1 MTPIRANAT
10 QAARRPASAFA
21 GRHSRPEAAK
31 GNSGLSL
38 GGAASARP
46 DPGAAIEAEVG
57 ADPKASVDGGLPP
70 RATGTTM
77 SDGTGLLADQLES
90 LPALGLPELRLE
102 WRRLFRA
109 EPPRIGRDTMMRAI
123 AYRWQEA
130 ALGGLSKATLR
141 RLTTLAN
148 QLETNG
154 RIAPLPGP
162 RIKPGARLIREWG
175 GRTHAVNV
183 TDDGFEF
190 QGETFGS
197 LTRIAFAITGA
208 HWSGPR
214 FFGLTKPAP
223 APPSASA
230 AESVSCKDDAQT
242 VEERA
247 DG

>member
-1 MTPIRANAT
+1 M
-10 QAARRPASAFA
+10 
-21 GRHSRPEAAK
+21 
-31 GNSGLSL
+31 
-38 GGAASARP
+38 
-46 DPGAAIEAEVG
+46 
-57 ADPKASVDGGLPP
+57 ADGKNP
-70 RATGTTM
+70 
-77 SDGTGLLADQLES
+77 LADRLES
-90 LPALGLPELRLE
+90 LPALGLPELRFE

-123 AYRWQEA
+123 AYRWQEI
-130 ALGGLSKATLR
+130 ALGGLSKTTLR
-141 RLTTLAN
+141 RLTTLAG
-148 QLETNG
+148 QLESGG

-162 RIKPGARLIREWG
+162 RIKSGSRLIREWG

-197 LTRIAFAITGA
+197 LTKIAFAITGA

-214 FFGLTKPAP
+214 FFGLTKPAA
-223 APPSASA
+223 APRLHA
-230 AESVSCKDDAQT
+230 AADFSRMDDAQT